1 MVQGA
6 KPNFYYTV
14 YYHEFHGFIKTNGS
28 VIYLEQREPLSTRVL
43 MMPSLLILGV
53 SGQVDTFGFDP
64 KEEGSLPSP
73 PANLLRS
80 DVYAQE
86 K

>member
-28 VIYLEQREPLSTRVL
+28 VIYLEQREPLSTRVF
-43 MMPSLLILGV
+43 MMPSLLILGCRQAV
-53 SGQVDTFGFDP
+53 RHWTLTPAFA
-64 KEEGSLPSP
+64 GSNPAT

-80 DVYAQE
+80 DVHAQ
-86 K
+86 